1 MINYYLI
8 LAILLFSIGIIGAL
22 SRRNI
27 IIIYMSIELMLN
39 AVNIGFV
46 ALSHLYQNEIGNIIS
61 ILIMAL
67 AAAEAAL
74 FMAMFVVLFRDKQS
88 LDASLFNLLA
98 NDKESLK
105 KLGEEHAN

>member
-1 MINYYLI
+1 MITYYLI
-8 LAILLFSIGIIGAL
+8 LAVILFSVGIVGAI

-39 AVNIGFV
+39 AINIGFV
-46 ALSHLYQNEIGNIIS
+46 ALSNLYQDEAGNIMAIM
-61 ILIMAL
+61 IMAI

-74 FMAMFVVLFRDKQS
+74 FMAMFVVIFRDKQS
-88 LDASLFNLLA
+88 LDASLFNLLS
-98 NDKESLK
+98 NNKEKLK

>member
-1 MINYYLI
+1 MIHYYLI
-8 LAILLFSIGIIGAL
+8 LSVILFSIGIIGAL

-39 AVNIGFV
+39 AISLGFV
-46 ALSHLYQNEIGNIIS
+46 ALSNLYQNEMGNIIT
-61 ILIMAL
+61 IIIMAL

-74 FMAMFVVLFRDKQS
+74 FMAMFVVLYRDKQS

-98 NDKESLK
+98 NDKK
-105 KLGEEHAN
+105 GFHKLGEEHAN

>member
-1 MINYYLI
+1 MIHYYLI
-8 LAILLFSIGIIGAL
+8 LSILLFSVGIIGAL

-39 AVNIGFV
+39 AINLGFV
-46 ALSHLYQNEIGNIIS
+46 ALSNLYQNEMGNIIT
-61 ILIMAL
+61 IMIMAL

-74 FMAMFVVLFRDKQS
+74 FMAMFVVLYRDKQS

-98 NDKESLK
+98 NDKK
-105 KLGEEHAN
+105 KFQKLGEEHVN

>member
-1 MINYYLI
+1 MIHYYLI
-8 LAILLFSIGIIGAL
+8 LSLLLFSVGIVGAL

-39 AVNIGFV
+39 AINLGFV

-61 ILIMAL
+61 IIIMAL

-74 FMAMFVVLFRDKQS
+74 FMAMFVVLFRDKHS
-88 LDASLFNLLA
+88 LDASLFNLLQ
-98 NDKESLK
+98 NEKDTFK